1 MLRRLWSSRPYAI
14 DLGLLMLRVSSAF
27 LIMTHGWPK
36 LIHFTERA
44 QTFQDP
50 IGLGSTISLSL
61 ALFAEFFCGAFLM
74 IGLFSRIVLIP
85 MIINM
90 MVIVFIVHGP
100 KPLGDKE
107 LSLFYLISFVL
118 LFLSGPGR
126 YSADN
131 LLKK

>member
-14 DLGLLMLRVSSAF
+14 DLGLLLLRISAAY

-36 LIHFTERA
+36 LIHFAERA
-44 QTFQDP
+44 DSFQDP
-50 IGLGSTISLSL
+50 IGLGKAVSLSL
-61 ALFAEFFCGAFLM
+61 ALFAEFFCGAFLLV
-74 IGLFSRIVLIP
+74 GLFSRIVLIP
-85 MIINM
+85 LMVNM
-90 MVIVFIVHGP
+90 MVIVFVVHGP

-107 LSLFYLISFVL
+107 LSLFYLISFVC

-126 YSADN
+126 YSVDN

>member
-1 MLRRLWSSRPYAI
+1 
-14 DLGLLMLRVSSAF
+14 MLRVSSAF